1 MKCKKL
7 LRVAALLSIFSILL
21 SGLNASAQNKPI
33 SGRVVDSAGQPVMD
47 AYVTVVGNIRV
58 STITSMDGTFA
69 FTVPT
74 GATISVECMGYITK
88 TFTVTADRS
97 VYDIMLEDDLQLL
110 EETVVIGYGSQKKAD
125 LTGSVVA
132 LALEDFRNLSTT
144 DAAGALQGK
153 APGVHVINNGAPGS
167 GSDIRVR
174 GYSSNGGDLAPL
186 YIVDGLQVPSIQYLD
201 PTMIMS
207 IDILKDAASAA
218 IYGAQAGN
226 GVVIITTKTGV
237 DGRPVVTFKSKATMQ
252 SFARRPQMNREEL
265 LTYLGYE
272 YGDSWVAKN
281 LADYDYDHE
290 DYPNGVIDQDWI
302 SAYIEPS
309 WTQQHSVTFSG
320 GNHAGHY
327 YASLNYVHEDGVVRG
342 DKDVYKRFTAQINAD
357 YRIFR
362 WLQIGSN
369 NSIEKWNTKSVSQRG
384 YSSSFE
390 LMLLMDPLT
399 PIYWKSVSE
408 MSSDVRQMY
417 DRVMS
422 GDASVPK
429 YRFLG
434 DEKGWYANTKY
445 SDTEGS
451 PLARRDA
458 TDSESGGFNINGI
471 FFANVTPFR
480 GFTFTSRFG
489 YRISQDMSHS
499 YTAPFYIGRGS
510 QDNYTISATPNQ
522 GFYYQWENYFNYDLN
537 VRDHDLTI
545 MAGMSYRQENTD
557 NVTASSTGA
566 DILTSYEDQFHYL
579 EYVKAEAS
587 KTIRNLPSKTA
598 SLAYF
603 GRLTYSYDNRYSFQ
617 ANFRADAFDS
627 SKLPKNN
634 RWGFFPSFSA
644 GWTISNEAFFR
655 NNVDRHIINA
665 LKIRG
670 SWGRN
675 GNISVLNGYRYATNI
690 AVGNNWYQ
698 YDPDSID
705 AVLAS
710 APDYSNGLPNPDLR
724 WETSEQWDAG
734 LDAGFFDNRLTFTAD
749 YFNKQTK
756 DLLFNVTV
764 PVELGASSST
774 VNGGRVL
781 NTGWEFDLQWRDSR
795 RDFDYFIKANFS
807 TLQNKVLELANGAA
821 RITSSDGSS
830 TNYKIQT
837 AFEPGYPVWYLLGY
851 VYEGIDSEGEPIYT
865 DLNGDG
871 HISSDDMTYIGQG
884 TPKFTYGVTINLAW
898 KGFDFTLYGAGIG
911 GNSIVPMLHRTG
923 FKNNLRVY
931 LEQAN
936 TDENPDG
943 PLPNPAM
950 IVAPDDPFW
959 SSTGNTF
966 RGDFFRIKQLQL
978 GYSLPQSILRRTPLT
993 EVRIY
998 ASLDDFFTF
1007 TSYPG
1012 LDPETASVN
1021 NTTGTGL
1028 DWGSYPTMRK
1038 VIFGLNLTF

>member
-1 MKCKKL
+1 MELKKI
-7 LRVAALLSIFSILL
+7 LRAAALLPLFAALL
-21 SGLNASAQNKPI
+21 GGLNASAQNKPI

-58 STITSMDGTFA
+58 STITSLDGTYA

-74 GATISVECMGYITK
+74 GATVSVECMGYVTQ
-88 TFTVTADRS
+88 TFIVTSDRS
-97 VYDIMLEDDLQLL
+97 IYDVTLEDDLQLL

-132 LALEDFRNLSTT
+132 LALEDLRNLSTT

-201 PTMIMS
+201 PSMIMS

-237 DGRPVVTFKSKATMQ
+237 DGRPVVTFKTKATMQ
-252 SFARRPQMNREEL
+252 SFANRPQMNREEL
-265 LTYLGYE
+265 LTYLGHE
-272 YGDSWVAKN
+272 YGDSWVLKN

-327 YASLNYVHEDGVVRG
+327 YASINYVNENGVVRG
-342 DKDVYKRFTAQINAD
+342 DRDVYKRLTAQINAD

-384 YSSSFE
+384 FSSSFE

-399 PIYWKSVSE
+399 PVYWKSVSE
-408 MSSDVRQMY
+408 MSNDVRQMY

-422 GDASVPK
+422 GDASVPR

-434 DEKGWYANTKY
+434 DENGWFANTKY

-489 YRISQDMSHS
+489 YRISQGMSHS

-510 QDNYTISATPNQ
+510 QDTYTISANPDQ
-522 GFYYQWENYFNYDLN
+522 SFYYQWENYFNYNLN
-537 VRDHDLTI
+537 VREHDLTL
-545 MAGMSYRQENTD
+545 MAGMSYREENTD
-557 NVTASSTGA
+557 NVTASSTGL
-566 DILTSYEDQFHYL
+566 DILSSYEDQFHYL
-579 EYVKAEAS
+579 DYVKAEAS
-587 KTIRNLPSKTA
+587 KTIRNLPNKTA

-603 GRLTYSYDNRYSFQ
+603 GRITYDYDNRYSFQ
-617 ANFRADAFDS
+617 VNFRADAFDS
-627 SKLPKNN
+627 SKLPRKN
-634 RWGFFPSFSA
+634 RWGFFPSVSA

-655 NNVDRHIINA
+655 NNVDRHVINA

-698 YDPDSID
+698 YDPDS
-705 AVLAS
+705 ASALLSS

-724 WETSEQWDAG
+724 WETSEQYDAG
-734 LDAGFFDNRLTFTAD
+734 LDAAFFDNRLTFTAD

-756 DLLFNVTV
+756 DLLFNVSV
-764 PVELGASSST
+764 PVELGAGSST

-781 NTGWEFDLQWRDSR
+781 NTGWEFDLQWRDSH
-795 RDFDYFIKANFS
+795 RDFNYFVKANFS
-807 TLQNKVLELANGAA
+807 TLQNRVLELANGAA

-851 VYEGIDSEGEPIYT
+851 VYEGIDSEGDPLYS
-865 DLNGDG
+865 DLNSDG
-871 HISSDDMTYIGQG
+871 KISSDDMTYIGQG
-884 TPKFTYGVTINLAW
+884 TPKFTYGLTVNLAW

-931 LEQAN
+931 LQQAN

-943 PLPNPAM
+943 YMPNPAK

-978 GYSLPQSILRRTPLT
+978 GYSLPQSLLRWTPLT

-1012 LDPETASVN
+1012 LDPETASTN

-1028 DWGSYPTMRK
+1028 DWGAYPTMRK